1 MPSVQKEITCDEINK
16 FFKSSSFNTLAVL
29 KGTKPLGLVCKS
41 SFDSKLSTMYGY
53 SLYSKKP
60 IESVID
66 SDTLIIDASTP
77 IYDAGQMALQRTNE
91 YDDIMVLDKGRY
103 AGIVTMKSI
112 IAYTIDYEKNAA
124 KNLNPLTSLPGNTSI
139 SKTLGDIIHSKI
151 NCGVFYADI
160 DNFKVYND
168 VYGFEA
174 GDSIISLV
182 ASILRKIII
191 QRHPRTSF
199 VGHIGG
205 DDFVFIVE
213 AAQKEY
219 YLLCGQILSEFDEHF
234 TANDRNGVIRNFPL
248 TSLTISG
255 VYGHLFRFK
264 SESDIAK
271 ACAYIKGEAKKM
283 QGSNYL
289 LSEVV
294 SEQEA
299 RTKIS

>member
-41 SFDSKLSTMYGY
+41 SFDAKLSTMYGY

-124 KNLNPLTSLPGNTSI
+124 KNSTTGDCRI
-139 SKTLGDIIHSKI
+139 S
-151 NCGVFYADI
+151 
-160 DNFKVYND
+160 
-168 VYGFEA
+168 
-174 GDSIISLV
+174 
-182 ASILRKIII
+182 
-191 QRHPRTSF
+191 
-199 VGHIGG
+199 
-205 DDFVFIVE
+205 
-213 AAQKEY
+213 
-219 YLLCGQILSEFDEHF
+219 
-234 TANDRNGVIRNFPL
+234 
-248 TSLTISG
+248 
-255 VYGHLFRFK
+255 
-264 SESDIAK
+264 
-271 ACAYIKGEAKKM
+271 
-283 QGSNYL
+283 
-289 LSEVV
+289 
-294 SEQEA
+294 
-299 RTKIS
+299 